1 MLFSNEEQHKLKDL
15 MRSNDDFAY
24 FMTKS
29 LDGCKNLSSQIC
41 HEIRNPLTL
50 IKSTSQLI
58 ETTNP
63 EVQNIKYWG
72 QLKEDIHEL
81 ELLLEEFSTYNHSET
96 VNRQNQNILLLLKS
110 ILASF
115 QAAANQKGVDLSLY
129 IDDEDIPCYT
139 LYSFDRIKMKQV
151 ITNILKNALEATEK
165 GNYIQIVCRT
175 EDSSNLLIT
184 ITNNGSP
191 IPGDILPTIFTPFV
205 TYKANG
211 SGLGLAISS
220 NIIKAHG
227 GSLTV
232 TSTEEET
239 SFSIRLPM

>member
-41 HEIRNPLTL
+41 HELRNPLTL

-58 ETTNP
+58 ESSNP
-63 EVQNIKYWG
+63 EVQDIKYWE

-81 ELLLEEFSTYNHSET
+81 ELLLEEFSTYNHSES
-96 VNRQNQNILLLLKS
+96 VNRQSQNILLLLKS
-110 ILASF
+110 IVAGFQPAAS
-115 QAAANQKGVDLSLY
+115 QKDVDISLI
-129 IDDEDIPCYT
+129 IDDKDIPCYT
-139 LYSFDRIKMKQV
+139 LYSFDRIKIKQV
-151 ITNILKNALEATEK
+151 VTNILKNALEATDK
-165 GNYIQIVCRT
+165 GDHIQVACST

-184 ITNNGSP
+184 IKNDGSP

-205 TYKANG
+205 TYKTNG

-220 NIIKAHG
+220 NIITAHG
-227 GSLTV
+227 GTLSAS
-232 TSTEEET
+232 STEEET
-239 SFSIRLPM
+239 SFYIRLPL